1 MYRVI
6 FMQTVATLVAVIGSS
21 LYFGSHGGGSA
32 AIGGLVC
39 VIPNLLFA
47 LRIKMV
53 AGRRGASFQV
63 NFILGELFKLL
74 LTVGLLVVIARGYP
88 GVHWPSLLIG
98 LALASQAVFL
108 AFWKKN

>member
-1 MYRVI
+1 
-6 FMQTVATLVAVIGSS
+6 MQTVATLVAVIGSS
-21 LYFGSHGGGSA
+21 LYFGPSGGISA
-32 AIGGLVC
+32 AIGGLIC
-39 VIPNLLFA
+39 VVPNLLFA
-47 LRIKMV
+47 LRLKMV

-63 NFILGELFKLL
+63 NFILGELFKLM

>member
-1 MYRVI
+1 MLYEVI
-6 FMQTVATLVAVIGSS
+6 T
-21 LYFGSHGGGSA
+21 
-32 AIGGLVC
+32 
-39 VIPNLLFA
+39 LLFA

-63 NFILGELFKLL
+63 NFILGELFKLM